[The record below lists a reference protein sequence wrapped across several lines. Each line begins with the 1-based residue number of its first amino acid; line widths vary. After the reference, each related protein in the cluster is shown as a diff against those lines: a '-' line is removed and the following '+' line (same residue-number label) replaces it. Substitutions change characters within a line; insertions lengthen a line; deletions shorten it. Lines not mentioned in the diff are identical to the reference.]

1 MYSKILI
8 SGSIET
14 VTGLHIGTGGDFA
27 AIGAAD
33 SPVIRDAVSSL
44 PIIPGS
50 SLKGKLRTLLAKKLN
65 TKTAG
70 NYDQDNEQ
78 IIRLFGGM
86 KKSGRAVFSD
96 MFIENMDE
104 LKNYGIYNP
113 TEIKFENNI
122 NRLTAVANPRQI
134 ERVIRKCRFGF
145 KLIYNVEGIDEKNDE
160 IITDIK
166 NLCDGMKLLQY
177 DYLGGSGSRGYGKIK
192 FDGLSASAVVGNESG
207 ELDEIIKKCN
217 TMLKNVGE

>member
-8 SGSIET
+8 KGSIET

-33 SPVIRDAVSSL
+33 SPVIRDAISSL
-44 PIIPGS
+44 PMIPGS
-50 SLKGKLRTLLAKKLN
+50 SLKGKLRSLLAKKLN
-65 TKTAG
+65 TTTSR
-70 NYDQDNEQ
+70 NYDEDCDE

-86 KKSGRAVFSD
+86 KKAGRIIFSD
-96 MFIENMDE
+96 MYIENIEE
-104 LKNYGIYNP
+104 LQKLGIYDP

-134 ERVIRKCRFGF
+134 ERVIRKCRFGCE
-145 KLIYNVEGIDEKNDE
+145 LIYNVENTDELEK
-160 IITDIK
+160 DIK

-192 FDGLSASAVVGNESG
+192 FNDLYAETVVGNEDG
-207 ELDEIIKKCN
+207 ELDDILENCN
-217 TMLKNVGE
+217 ELLKNVGE